1 MRRHSTDEISSKVKQ
16 AEELMARGQSQAQ
29 HHTDSNFSSFRFH
42 NLIAKGLIDGR
53 ILSLRWDAC
62 GSDATRSQIAQ
73 SAPAVEC
80 DQEHKIIRR
89 SLLAAIAIETGGMLA
104 SDRNVAASEAGC
116 LKRCSSLEPDIP
128 PTPAYTH

>member
-1 MRRHSTDEISSKVKQ
+1 
-16 AEELMARGQSQAQ
+16 
-29 HHTDSNFSSFRFH
+29 
-42 NLIAKGLIDGR
+42 GLIDGR